1 MLTNGVQRQLLSYIV
16 AGRRELSLPL
26 ALKLESFFNLP
37 EGKLLKMQA
46 ENNVQNYK
54 RQLKNELA
62 DQLLRANAFWSY
74 ANVSAKNIPDEELI
88 EKWQKWRAL
97 SRIFL
102 RAGLL
107 LQHKLAQKIGN
118 DAVVGEIYVG
128 RKFRATRTEIQ
139 GYERGD
145 PGVYSSK
152 TQECCFS
159 INIGSPLRMS
169 LT

>member
-1 MLTNGVQRQLLSYIV
+1 
-16 AGRRELSLPL
+16 
-26 ALKLESFFNLP
+26 
-37 EGKLLKMQA
+37 
-46 ENNVQNYK
+46 
-54 RQLKNELA
+54 
-62 DQLLRANAFWSY
+62 
-74 ANVSAKNIPDEELI
+74 
-88 EKWQKWRAL
+88 
-97 SRIFL
+97 
-102 RAGLL
+102 LL

-159 INIGSPLRMS
+159 KQEAG
-169 LT
+169 LTFFHMLLVVWWFGVRCLHLQIVCDGFSAEVRG